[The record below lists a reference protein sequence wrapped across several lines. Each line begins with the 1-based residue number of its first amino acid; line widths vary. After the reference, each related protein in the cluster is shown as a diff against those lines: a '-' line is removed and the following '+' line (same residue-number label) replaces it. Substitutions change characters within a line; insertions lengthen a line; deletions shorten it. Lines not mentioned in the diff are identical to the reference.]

1 MAERRFKY
9 RWGRTWDQVSEDY
22 TAFTGGIPI
31 GRVYRIN
38 SIQSGGWFY
47 TMNGTYRNRCGSIS
61 GQVAER
67 DAACDR
73 VEKAW
78 DQMKRAADGSLT

>member
-1 MAERRFKY
+1 MAGFPSVASIK
-9 RWGRTWDQVSEDY
+9 
-22 TAFTGGIPI
+22 
-31 GRVYRIN
+31 IN

-67 DAACDR
+67 DEACDR

-78 DQMKRAADGSLT
+78 DQMKRAADDSLT